1 MDDTTPPRLFRTV
14 TSAAVQYNMD
24 TVEYLMKQEDERR
37 VVARQQQLSGWD
49 RDEFRR
55 ELIGALI
62 IRGDAQAAINLRP
75 TKTQSTILLEIK

>member
-24 TVEYLMKQEDERR
+24 TVEYLLKQEDERR
-37 VVARQQQLSGWD
+37 FAGRQQQLVGWE

-62 IRGDAQAAINLRP
+62 IRGDAQTAINLRP
-75 TKTQSTILLEIK
+75 TKTTTTILKG

>member
-37 VVARQQQLSGWD
+37 MVGRQQPLTGWE
-49 RDEFRR
+49 RQEFQR

-75 TKTQSTILLEIK
+75 TKTTATILKG